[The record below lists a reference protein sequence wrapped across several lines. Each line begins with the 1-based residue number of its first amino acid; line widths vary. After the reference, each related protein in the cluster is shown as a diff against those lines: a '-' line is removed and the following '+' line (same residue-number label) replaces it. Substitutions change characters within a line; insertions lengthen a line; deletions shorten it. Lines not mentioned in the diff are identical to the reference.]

1 MNITEAKPKR
11 QNRTITL
18 HLGNTLAEYETT
30 YLTDEGIQAL
40 IRKVELADSLNWGC
54 LATGHKASCVRH
66 LQFTYHSRYS
76 RWVKHFNGTQSLATI
91 LRVQCLDCKEVF
103 SVQPSFIIRY
113 KRYDTDATEKFMT
126 LLFIT
131 EDSYRMAGVS
141 QALGLDSQQAGTW
154 LALEANQSQT
164 IQPLALW
171 GLVQWLGQL
180 SPTQLNLALGVDPPQ
195 HIIEDEKHAKECG
208 QKAYIPMVYAPKE
221 ALIWWIDYIHS
232 VSEAELTAS
241 LERFK
246 AISDRLVHISGAT
259 VDGWEAAQNALQA
272 AFAGINLA
280 ECHFHAMLKLGQHL
294 ATYKR
299 QRKQVGQPVSETEE
313 ATIRAAFLRVL
324 KASSPEEYQ
333 RALDQL
339 PEVFDQGPL
348 ASRKQSLI
356 EKQSLFQAWTTDD
369 HLALVTTALDQCMKF
384 LNRKYENMQ
393 TFHGEQSGLATV
405 NAWAITRNCWRFLK
419 GAKRAGLSPLELA
432 GADFLGIPWMQL
444 VNLLL
449 STWSSLPFSA
459 SVLQVTT

>member
-1 MNITEAKPKR
+1 MTITESKAKR

-18 HLGNTLAEYETT
+18 YLGQTLAEYETS
-30 YLTDEGIQAL
+30 YLTEEGIQAV
-40 IRKVELADSLNWGC
+40 ICRVEIADSLDWGC
-54 LATGHKASCVRH
+54 LATGHKEGCPRQ
-66 LQFTYHSRYS
+66 LQFTPHSSYT
-76 RWVKHFNGTQSLATI
+76 RWAKHFDGTKSLVKI
-91 LRVQCLDCKEVF
+91 LRVQCSDCKAVF

-113 KRYDTDATEKFMT
+113 KRYETDAAEKLMT

-141 QALGLDSQQAGTW
+141 QALGLDRQQAGTW
-154 LALEANQSQT
+154 IALAAYQAQA
-164 IQPLALW
+164 IQPMALW

-180 SPTQLNLALGVDPPQ
+180 SPTQLNLALGIEPPQ
-195 HIIEDEKHAKECG
+195 HIIEDEKHVKECG
-208 QKAYIPMVYAPKE
+208 QKTYIPMVYAPKE
-221 ALIWWIDYIHS
+221 ALIWWIDYIDS

-246 AISDRLVHISGAT
+246 AISDRLAHITGAT
-259 VDGWEAAQNALQA
+259 VDGWEAAQNALQNT
-272 AFAGINLA
+272 FPGITLA

-299 QRKQVGQPVSETEE
+299 QRKQIGKPVSEAEE
-313 ATIRAAFLRVL
+313 ASIQTAFARVL
-324 KASSPEEYQ
+324 NAATPEDYQ
-333 RALDQL
+333 QALDEL
-339 PEVFDQGPL
+339 PQVFDQLPL

-356 EKQSLFQAWTTDD
+356 EKQTLFQAWTSDNK
-369 HLALVTTALDQCMKF
+369 LALVTTALDQCMKF

-393 TFHGEQSGLATV
+393 TFHSQNSGLATV

-444 VNLLL
+444 VNLIL
-449 STWSSLPFSA
+449 SAWVSLPFSA
-459 SVLQVTT
+459 QALQLTT